1 MDAKTLTAL
10 KGSIAKWEA
19 IVAGTGEDR
28 GAANCPL
35 CAVFHH
41 SLRSS
46 CEGCPVERSTGQY
59 GCLGSPYEHFTDAFT
74 TPINDLR
81 EADRS
86 EATCLA
92 QDELD
97 FLRSLLPTAP

>member
-28 GAANCPL
+28 GTENCPL
-35 CAVFHH
+35 CAVFFGPGC
-41 SLRSS
+41 

-59 GCLGSPYEHFTDAFT
+59 GCLGSPYEDFVDDFS
-74 TPINDLR
+74 TPINDLP
-81 EADRS
+81 EADRP